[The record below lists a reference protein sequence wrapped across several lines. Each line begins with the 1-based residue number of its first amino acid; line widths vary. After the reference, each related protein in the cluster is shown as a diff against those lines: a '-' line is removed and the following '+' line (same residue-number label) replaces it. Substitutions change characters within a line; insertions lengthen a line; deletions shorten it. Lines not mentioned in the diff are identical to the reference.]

1 VILAKCPLRISLVG
15 GSTDTEAFLKKY
27 TKGSV
32 ISFTPN
38 LYTFVSIHENHAH
51 KYIINYSK
59 KEIEKKIDHIKNDVT
74 RACFEYFKTPF
85 CTITYNSNILS
96 TGSGLASSSSF
107 VIATI
112 KAISLFQDLDLST
125 KEICDLSFE
134 IEKCINPLAGQQDVY
149 GSGVGSFKRIDFD
162 INNPPTYRFLD
173 MSFITNKYDMFLMNT
188 HLVRNST
195 DILKTLNINKSHKLI
210 EVVNDFERSISEEN
224 EVDFFATFN
233 QGWNLKK
240 QTSEEIIRNTELLRI
255 STDLSQISSICGMK
269 LCGAGGGGYFL
280 LFVKREDKSTF
291 LNAMALKFANK
302 ILIDISIDNEGV
314 RGIKI

>member
-1 VILAKCPLRISLVG
+1 
-15 GSTDTEAFLKKY
+15 
-27 TKGSV
+27 
-32 ISFTPN
+32 
-38 LYTFVSIHENHAH
+38 
-51 KYIINYSK
+51 
-59 KEIEKKIDHIKNDVT
+59 
-74 RACFEYFKTPF
+74 
-85 CTITYNSNILS
+85 
-96 TGSGLASSSSF
+96 
-107 VIATI
+107 
-112 KAISLFQDLDLST
+112 
-125 KEICDLSFE
+125 
-134 IEKCINPLAGQQDVY
+134 
-149 GSGVGSFKRIDFD
+149 
-162 INNPPTYRFLD
+162 
-173 MSFITNKYDMFLMNT
+173 MFLMNT